1 MPIAKGD
8 ERHMQ
13 HRYCIH
19 CTALLPQEVEACSQC
34 GGRQESQVPYHHLLP
49 GTVLNGR
56 YWVGAALGEGGF
68 GITYI
73 GRDLTL
79 DRRIA
84 IKEYFPSGFATR
96 HNKDNSQVEEI
107 TRSSENIYRQGL
119 ERFLREAQLLAQF
132 SKNVSIVSV
141 FDYFEA
147 NGTAY
152 FIMEYLSG
160 DSLKQYLDKHGP
172 VSYKYMMAWFYPIFQ
187 ALAAIHQVGVVHRDI
202 SPDNL
207 ILASDGNLK
216 LIDFGAARDVLG
228 SKSLSVV
235 LKPGYAPI
243 EQYSTTGKQGPW
255 TDIYALCGTIY
266 KCITGVTPP
275 EATDRIVQDTLR
287 KPSDLGVLLP
297 KQFEN
302 TLMKGLSIRAEDR
315 YQSMEALLEDLG
327 QPMDEPMPIKPPEP
341 KDEPEPK
348 ELLVPRGEPVSKV
361 PGKTETLPT
370 PDPSG
375 STKIVSPEPVSSGF
389 GRPGPRPVQRKRAI
403 LMASAAAALLI
414 LAVSSILIFGRSS
427 HGRETLSLP
436 EESLIES
443 ASPIDKAENTSTDS
457 SEEADAEL
465 VRNPDQVTEN
475 PEGSQETNIPSEIE
489 TLFASIEDHYKIM
502 IHEKVSVLDDN
513 TRAALEDQF
522 GSITYQSA
530 SMSVAYFRD
539 GVIGGVNGG
548 TAIATLTIAGWQKEF
563 EIEVNGI
570 WEDEQDD
577 VEEIILGFEAL
588 DLTVGTEI
596 PLDAV
601 VVAKTVKRN
610 INFSS
615 SNPEIA
621 AVSHTGVITAQAPGQ
636 ADIIV
641 SCNNEETKCHV
652 TVYAATSKKLALVE
666 KNSESYD
673 SLELSYNA
681 YGQLIREEIRD
692 PNSGIVCKQYDKA
705 GNIVSENVIYS
716 WNGSIEQWQ
725 YERNAYGDITVGDC
739 SRVNQTLAEDGFTQT
754 ITRSNDTISFEYQRD
769 DLNRITFQGTY
780 YDEVLCH
787 LFPSGQGGT
796 FYNTYSE
803 SGRLT
808 SRRYVLDPTYNDP
821 EEDICGQDD
830 FKYDD
835 NGRLIE
841 FITWDVWGG
850 SSLSPSWNYD
860 RIIRYYYDADG
871 NIQTE
876 TRYSPLNP
884 DEIIGSFTYLY
895 QEIPVV
901 A

>member
-1 MPIAKGD
+1 
-8 ERHMQ
+8 MQ
-13 HRYCIH
+13 QSYCIH
-19 CTALLPQEVEACSQC
+19 CTELMAPKAEVCPRC
-34 GGRQESQVPYHHLLP
+34 GKRPEEPVPYHHLLP

-96 HNKDNSQVEEI
+96 HNKENSQVEEI

-119 ERFLREAQLLAQF
+119 ERFLKEAQLLAQF
-132 SKNVSIVSV
+132 SKNASIVSV

-160 DSLKQYLDKHGP
+160 DSLKQYLDKRGS

-302 TLMKGLSIRAEDR
+302 TLMKGLSIRAGDR
-315 YQSMEALLEDLG
+315 YQSMEELLEDLG
-327 QPMDEPMPIKPPEP
+327 QPMDKPVTEDSERTTDKLLP
-341 KDEPEPK
+341 DEPGDTIGKPSPHK
-348 ELLVPRGEPVSKV
+348 DSGGLSLFLSMHKRAVLAASSAAVLLVLVLSY
-361 PGKTETLPT
+361 
-370 PDPSG
+370 
-375 STKIVSPEPVSSGF
+375 
-389 GRPGPRPVQRKRAI
+389 
-403 LMASAAAALLI
+403 
-414 LAVSSILIFGRSS
+414 ILIFEPSS
-427 HGRETLSLP
+427 FGRETLSLP
-436 EESLIES
+436 GESLIES
-443 ASPIDKAENTSTDS
+443 TSPIDKAENTSTDS
-457 SEEADAEL
+457 SEEADAEP

-475 PEGSQETNIPSEIE
+475 SEGSQETTIPSEIE

-502 IHEKVSVLDDN
+502 IHEKVSVLDEN
-513 TRAALEDQF
+513 TRTTLEDQF
-522 GSITYQSA
+522 GPITYQSA

-539 GVIGGVNGG
+539 GVISGVNTG
-548 TAIATLTIAGWQKEF
+548 TTIATLTVAGWPKEF

-570 WEDEQDD
+570 WEEKQDD
-577 VEEIILGFEAL
+577 VEEIILGFKTL
-588 DLTVGTEI
+588 DLTVGTKI

-610 INFSS
+610 IDFSS
-615 SNPEIA
+615 SNSEIA
-621 AVSHTGVITAQAPGQ
+621 TVSYNGIITAKAPGQ

-641 SCNNEETKCHV
+641 SCNNQEAKCHV